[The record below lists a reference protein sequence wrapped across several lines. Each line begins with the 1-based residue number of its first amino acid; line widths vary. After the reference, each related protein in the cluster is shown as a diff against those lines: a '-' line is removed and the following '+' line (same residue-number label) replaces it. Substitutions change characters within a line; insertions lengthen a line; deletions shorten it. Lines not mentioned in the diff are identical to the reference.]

1 MSMRRWCLALCCSF
15 SLLALIPSAA
25 FAQETTAILAGMVT
39 DESGAVL
46 PGAVVSL
53 KHLPTGHV
61 TEIVTGTEGVYHLPL
76 LPIGA
81 YEVTFSLQGFQ
92 PRVVKGVV
100 LAVNDRV
107 RLDAVLK
114 TGGVSEVI
122 QVTGQTQVQTT
133 TAVQTLIDSQQVQE
147 LPINNRNFVKLAE
160 LAPGVSSDLAD
171 EVGVG
176 LTNRV
181 NISVNGARRNAV
193 NWLVDG
199 VMNVDVGSNIT
210 LLSTPT
216 LESIEQFKI
225 ITSSY
230 AAEWPRSG
238 GGIIN
243 VVTKSG
249 TSRYAGS
256 GYEFFRSDKMNSNSY
271 FREQSTD
278 PAIRDHAPELKYN
291 NFGFTVGGPVL
302 PSKDKLYFFFS
313 EEVRRINRAPASLT
327 ATVPNPEWLTDP
339 TSANYVPPVRARSQC
354 GEIPGRLP
362 AAEYAAA
369 RGGRCRPVS
378 GVLAQLPEHA
388 PGSDPHG
395 LRLEQ
400 HAAPLGPLYP

>member
-1 MSMRRWCLALCCSF
+1 MRRWCLALCCSF

-147 LPINNRNFVKLAE
+147 LPINNRNFAKLAE
-160 LAPGVSSDLAD
+160 LAPGVSSDLAEFLASD
-171 EVGVG
+171 RE
-176 LTNRV
+176 
-181 NISVNGARRNAV
+181 NA
-193 NWLVDG
+193 
-199 VMNVDVGSNIT
+199 
-210 LLSTPT
+210 
-216 LESIEQFKI
+216 
-225 ITSSY
+225 
-230 AAEWPRSG
+230 AHRSG
-238 GGIIN
+238 RP
-243 VVTKSG
+243 SL
-249 TSRYAGS
+249 
-256 GYEFFRSDKMNSNSY
+256 SD
-271 FREQSTD
+271 
-278 PAIRDHAPELKYN
+278 L
-291 NFGFTVGGPVL
+291 
-302 PSKDKLYFFFS
+302 
-313 EEVRRINRAPASLT
+313 EEHVF
-327 ATVPNPEWLTDP
+327 E
-339 TSANYVPPVRARSQC
+339 
-354 GEIPGRLP
+354 
-362 AAEYAAA
+362 
-369 RGGRCRPVS
+369 
-378 GVLAQLPEHA
+378 
-388 PGSDPHG
+388 
-395 LRLEQ
+395 
-400 HAAPLGPLYP
+400 